1 MWRAHRGVGADEAG
15 EVGRKAALR
24 CLTNKVNFLE
34 LHQEG
39 TGLRGCKGMKA
50 GSPLDVKSWG
60 GWGLQ
65 MTALSWRQGE
75 QLGGNCSS
83 PSSPNVKGNPKTN
96 DFSFTYLLHPP
107 AHPPSLTHLSNHPAN
122 TVPATWEPL
131 CELRHGQQVR
141 LA

>member
-1 MWRAHRGVGADEAG
+1 MGADEAG

-60 GWGLQ
+60 GGTANDSSELATGRTAGRRLQ
-65 MTALSWRQGE
+65 QSKQSKRERKSKDQ
-75 QLGGNCSS
+75 
-83 PSSPNVKGNPKTN
+83 
-96 DFSFTYLLHPP
+96 
-107 AHPPSLTHLSNHPAN
+107 
-122 TVPATWEPL
+122 
-131 CELRHGQQVR
+131 
-141 LA
+141 